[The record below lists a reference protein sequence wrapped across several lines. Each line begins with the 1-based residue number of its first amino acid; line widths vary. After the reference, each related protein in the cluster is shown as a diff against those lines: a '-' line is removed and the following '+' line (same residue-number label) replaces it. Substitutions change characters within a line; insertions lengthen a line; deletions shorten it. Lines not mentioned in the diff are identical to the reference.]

1 MGYVLLIAGLALW
14 TLAHG
19 FRRLAPDRR
28 EAMGDAGKGLV
39 ALALAAAVALMVFG
53 YKGAAFVDLWTPPE
67 FMTHINNL
75 LMVLAF
81 WLVALSMIPGTIS
94 ARIRH
99 KQLTATKTWAVAH
112 LLVNGDLA
120 SVLLFGGLLGWAVFQ
135 VILINR
141 AEPGWTRPEGAS
153 VRNDLVA
160 LAAGLAAMAAVGFV
174 HNWAGYWPYPG

>member
-1 MGYVLLIAGLALW
+1 
-14 TLAHG
+14 
-19 FRRLAPDRR
+19 
-28 EAMGDAGKGLV
+28 
-39 ALALAAAVALMVFG
+39 
-53 YKGAAFVDLWTPPE
+53 
-67 FMTHINNL
+67 
-75 LMVLAF
+75 MVLAF

-141 AEPGWTRPEGAS
+141 AEPGWTRPDDA
-153 VRNDLVA
+153 DI
-160 LAAGLAAMAAVGFV
+160 GF
-174 HNWAGYWPYPG
+174 HHFIPCSSL